1 MADKTYEIEL
11 KTTSDTEGITSVN
24 DLLSETKSEVEE
36 VNDALSD
43 VGSSAGDMGDEL
55 QTAFEEATAEVEE
68 LSETLAGIEMGEID
82 GDYDEVAEALSEATD
97 RASELQSQ
105 LEAVNSTGVDGAK
118 ESVDELNDSLQ
129 QTGESAE
136 SVSNSM
142 GLIDS
147 AVMMDMA
154 NQVGSLGASAEGMA
168 QEMNTAS
175 ISVGQLA
182 TNVGMAEPQMIS
194 LINNISNAT
203 FPQEEAMG
211 YVKVLNQMGV
221 EADKLGD
228 SATNM
233 DRINDATHMGADKVM
248 LLTQGLQS
256 LGITAD
262 NLPSSFNAIAYA
274 EANVGG
280 GAETLQ
286 QVLRRQA
293 GTLNE
298 YGMGVDA
305 TVVALSSLQRETGLT
320 GMKLGSE
327 FGKRLKECNGDLGE
341 LEKSLGLQEGA
352 LQNAG
357 DATAQYEGQLQS
369 LADEEAEHKSW
380 LDQLNAGWED
390 MQLFLSP
397 VLSPLASF
405 VGLIGQVGQTAMAIN
420 SIKTLADTVG
430 LMGKISPILSTVGGA
445 FSSLWGILI
454 ANPIIL
460 IVVAVI
466 ALIMALIWAYNNVDW
481 FREMVDNAWA
491 SIQGFAEWISGVFT
505 GAIDGLGEAFN
516 NAGQILQDAF
526 NGAVQFVQ
534 ETLQGLYDYIMTL
547 GGLLPEGVNI
557 TGNQIVDSIIA
568 VMLFI
573 ATLPQQLAIIFI
585 NMIAST
591 LGFGDNF
598 VQTMIQSAF
607 NSVNGFLNWISQ
619 LPGRVGSFLSSV
631 IGRASSFAGSFISQ
645 IVNAGS
651 NAVNGFLNSIS
662 QMATGL
668 ANELNNMLSLVGEW
682 ASTLPQKFWDA
693 GVNAVQNF
701 LSALGIASPGTMQR
715 MMIWEVTEM
724 GKRIPSESQ
733 TLLSNVGKL
742 GENIV
747 DEFGNPSLDIE
758 TNLSDITSATNSS
771 SSKGFNQVNNF
782 YFEDIIVDDDARMQ
796 KIADYIQ
803 RELDWNNKTAGRTI

>member
-11 KTTSDTEGITSVN
+11 KTSSDTEGITSVK
-24 DLLSETKSEVEE
+24 DALEETKSEVEE

-55 QTAFEEATAEVEE
+55 QSAFEEATAEVDE
-68 LSETLAGIEMGEID
+68 LSETLAGIEIGEID

-105 LEAVNSTGVDGAK
+105 LDAVNSTGVDGAK
-118 ESVDELNDSLQ
+118 ESVDGLNDSLQ

-182 TNVGMAEPQMIS
+182 TNTGIAEPQLVSM
-194 LINNISNAT
+194 INNISNAT
-203 FPQEEAMG
+203 FPQNEAIA
-211 YVKVLNQMGV
+211 YANALNQMGV
-221 EADKLGD
+221 SADKLGD

-233 DRINDATHMGADKVM
+233 DKINDATGIGYQKVM
-248 LLTQGLQS
+248 QLTQGLQAVGVS
-256 LGITAD
+256 AD
-262 NLPSSFNAIAYA
+262 QLPSSFNAIAYA
-274 EANVGG
+274 QANVNG
-280 GAETLQ
+280 GADTLTTVLKRQASTINEYGLNTDQLVVIMQKLSQ
-286 QVLRRQA
+286 QGVQGMKMGSELSKVLKENNGDISAIEQSLGLQA
-293 GTLNE
+293 GTLSN
-298 YGMGVDA
+298 A
-305 TVVALSSLQRETGLT
+305 TSLT
-320 GMKLGSE
+320 G
-327 FGKRLKECNGDLGE
+327 
-341 LEKSLGLQEGA
+341 
-352 LQNAG
+352 
-357 DATAQYEGQLQS
+357 QYEGQLQS
-369 LADEEAEHKSW
+369 LADEEAQHKT
-380 LDQLNAGWED
+380 LIDQLNAGWED
-390 MQLFLSP
+390 MQLMLSP

-405 VGLIGQVGQTAMAIN
+405 MGIIGQVGQTAMAIN
-420 SIKTLADTVG
+420 SIKTLADTIGLVG
-430 LMGKISPILSTVGGA
+430 KVSPILSAVGGA
-445 FSSLWGILI
+445 FSSLWGIII

-460 IVVAVI
+460 IVVAII

-491 SIQGFAEWISGVFT
+491 SIQGFAGWISGAFM
-505 GAIDGLGEAFN
+505 GAIQGLGDAFN
-516 NAGQILQDAF
+516 NAGQTLQDAF
-526 NGAVQFVQ
+526 TGAVTFVQ

-547 GGLLPEGVNI
+547 GGLLPEGVNV

-573 ATLPQQLAIIFI
+573 ATLPMQLQIIFI

-598 VQTMIQSAF
+598 VQTMMSTAL
-607 NSVNGFLNWISQ
+607 NSVMGFIQWISQ
-619 LPGRVGSFLSSV
+619 LPSRVGAFLSSV
-631 IGRASSFAGSFISQ
+631 VGRASSFAGSFISS

-651 NAVNGFLNSIS
+651 NAVSGFLNSIG
-662 QMATGL
+662 QMAQGL
-668 ANELNNMLSLVGEW
+668 ANELNDMLSLVGEW

-701 LSALGIASPGTMQR
+701 LNALDRHSPGIMQR
-715 MMIWEVTEM
+715 SMVAEITEM
-724 GKRIPSESQ
+724 GERVPSESR
-733 TLLSNVGKL
+733 TLLSNINKL
-742 GENIV
+742 GEGIV
-747 DEFGNPSLDIE
+747 DEFGNPSLDIG
-758 TNLSDITSATNSS
+758 TNLNESVFANNSS
-771 SSKGFNQVNNF
+771 YLQGFNQVNNF
-782 YFEDIIVDDDARMQ
+782 YFEDITVDDDDRMQ

-803 RELDWNNKTAGRTI
+803 KQLDWNNKTAGRTI